1 MKKRIVSL
9 LLAVVL
15 VLGLMPTAL
24 AAGCTFDPT
33 GTIFTQNQK
42 ADGFPKNLGDYFSV
56 ETTPVSS
63 GDKTTSWN
71 TGTNAT
77 SVNVFIQNG
86 SLKLDDRH
94 AVLTF
99 TFKKDCTFWTQF
111 LFALSGSSG
120 SYVSI
125 LHNDQEVAK
134 WDQDNLP
141 PKTGSNYTYQLDVKA
156 QDTLKFDFYLEE
168 DFDTPCNMT
177 LKKIGCIAAEPQ
189 GATITFDPNGGTG
202 TMEKLVLAD
211 GTGKLTANAFT
222 REDYTFL
229 GWATSTGG
237 EVVYEDGAP
246 ITEALTGDVTL
257 YAVWKSS
264 KVTVHF
270 DVGGYKLDT
279 LPEATQAT
287 FADQVVEP
295 TATVTLPSVYPSFYP
310 QTNVNFGGWYVKTD
324 DAENPYGA
332 LVSEKRLSGLDVDLS
347 KYDTSSGE
355 ITFIVKWKP
364 TTYNVV
370 FDPNGGTG
378 TMADLT
384 GLQAEVPTALPK
396 NQFTKEGYAFVG
408 WKKLKSDYASI
419 AYEDGVNIQEQ
430 IGATDDGKTITLYAW
445 WKEVSD
451 ATTATVT
458 FDYSDGVTPAA
469 TVYVEKNTAI
479 GDKIPAAPAREG
491 YRFTGWALSTNLA
504 KKLTADT
511 VIDASCTY
519 KALWSK
525 YDYKIIFNKNA
536 SDATGEMANQW
547 ADYDTSITLN
557 KCAFTR
563 EGYDFAGWSTTSYGS
578 TVSFKDGASFRNDY
592 DDYYE
597 ESDYGEEV
605 KLYAV
610 WTEAKSDAQKEAEE
624 KLDAAAAL
632 ISKNYQPVFGTDI
645 NLLAMASK
653 RLTDDLKGVT
663 VTMTEAASKKDLFTA
678 ATASADLDGTL
689 HYKWNSEPDSY
700 TSSTDLYMPVTF
712 TLTYNGYTKTGVSA
726 TVIIGLD
733 EAKALEALKA
743 EAARIT
749 LPTSVSSGSDLPTL
763 PHYQQS
769 ASDSSKYN
777 SWAEIKWT
785 SNDAAIKVSNNY
797 DTSGN
802 NWVVTVTPAKD
813 DTDVTLTA
821 TLTYSGKESITCSKV
836 FTVKV
841 LGSVKAVNYQE
852 LLDTVFGADNA
863 LYDPGVGTS
872 AVIDKSA
879 VTTDIHYPTTKDMSR
894 VCYSLYGQ
902 GFDGKYTP
910 IVITSS
916 NNNVIEAPDTPNSAR
931 TMVYRPLP
939 GQPDATVTVTVK
951 IYDRPNGPRDG
962 DDLSTMKVLASKDIT
977 LTVKALTK
985 SELDEA
991 AAFMSKVCTE
1001 DVYWEG
1007 IRKANTSRDSITDD
1021 MQWFMEIVPNGDGY
1035 KFIRNSDDS
1044 KWTGVLVD
1052 DIDGWYASEQ
1062 YRAFRSSKPTV
1073 IQSENLLIARDE
1085 SDSTGNTKVFP
1096 KYDTAVKIDS
1106 VLTHG
1111 VYGKYYEKFQNDPNY
1126 AQFAKFY
1133 KQPVFTVVTVKGT
1146 DGVNP
1151 NAEQWTLDISVEG
1164 AAFDKNFTDLTTTY
1178 TCGADSYATMLDAL
1192 KTTLTANSY
1201 TYGGSDTYM
1210 SSVTDADGTT
1220 LAGGDDRF
1228 GPYSGWMFTV
1238 NGSAPM
1244 LNSTTYA
1251 RIDQYVLQKGDVLR
1265 FYYVACPTD
1274 DGQHTSSAYGV
1285 DSEIHVT
1292 KEVTHEEDGSQW
1304 YECAV
1309 CGVKV
1314 TETIPAT
1321 GHTWSEDVTYT
1332 WNERHTTCTA
1342 VRNCTADDGG
1352 EDSETANATYA
1363 VVTEPTSS
1371 TAGLGRWTAV
1381 FENEAF
1387 QTQTYDVTLPA
1398 TGGNTSGGTTKPS
1411 GSSSKTET
1419 STNRDG
1425 SKTVTQTRSDG
1436 VIVKTTTAANGSTG
1450 TVKTTTDAKGNTV
1463 VKAEAEVSAKA
1474 VADAKKAEMPVTA
1487 PIEVKAVESRE
1498 SAPVVSLSVPKGAGT
1513 VKVEVPVTNLS
1524 SGTVA
1529 VLVKADGSEE
1539 LIKTCVNGE
1548 NGVIVSVQGDVT
1560 VKIVDNSK
1568 SFADT
1573 QNHWAA
1579 DDVNFVASRDLFG
1592 GTGRDSFSPNSDM
1605 SRAMLW
1611 VVLARL
1617 NNEDTTAANGAWYER
1632 GQLWAQEN
1640 GISDGSEPN
1649 GALTREQLV
1658 TMLWRAS
1665 GSPAADG
1672 AALDG
1677 FTDTDSVSGYAS
1689 DAMRWA
1695 VNAGL
1700 ISGIGSTLKPHGDA
1714 SRAQLATI
1722 IARYIRTVA

>member
-24 AAGCTFDPT
+24 AASYNFNPEA
-33 GTIFTQNQK
+33 TIFTQNQK

-56 ETTPVSS
+56 ETTSVSS
-63 GDKTTSWN
+63 GNKTTTWT
-71 TGTNAT
+71 TGNDPGT
-77 SVNVFIQNG
+77 SAYIVSKDG

-94 AVLTF
+94 GILTF

-111 LFALSGSSG
+111 LFAMGGSSG

-168 DFDTPCNMT
+168 DFELPCSMT
-177 LKKIGCIAAEPQ
+177 LKKIGCIAAEAQ
-189 GATITFDPNGGTG
+189 GATITFDANGGTG
-202 TMEKLVLAD
+202 TMEDLVLAS

-222 REDYTFL
+222 REDYTFR
-229 GWATSTGG
+229 GWATSTDG
-237 EVVYEDGAP
+237 EVVYADEAE

-257 YAVWKSS
+257 YAVWKSN

-279 LPEATQAT
+279 LPDTTKAT
-287 FADQVVEP
+287 FADKTIEP
-295 TATVTLPSVYPSFYP
+295 TATVTLPEVYPGFYP

-332 LVSEKRLSGLDVDLS
+332 LVSDKRLSGLDIALS

-364 TTYNVV
+364 ITYSVT
-370 FDPNGGTG
+370 FDANGGTG
-378 TMADLT
+378 TMEGLT

-396 NQFTKEGYAFVG
+396 NQFTKKGYTFVG
-408 WKKLKSDYASI
+408 WKIYKTDSAKIVA
-419 AYEDGVNIQEQ
+419 EDGGTIQEK
-430 IGATDDGKTITLYAW
+430 ISPADDGTKTIKLYAW

-458 FDYSDGVTPAA
+458 FDYKDGVTPAT
-469 TVYVEKNTAI
+469 TVYVDKGTAI
-479 GDKIPAAPAREG
+479 GNKIPEAPAREG

-511 VIDASCTY
+511 VITESCTY
-519 KALWSK
+519 QALWSA

-536 SDATGEMANQW
+536 TDAAGEMANQW
-547 ADYDTSITLN
+547 ADFDTSITLN

-610 WTEAKSDAQKEAEE
+610 WTAAKSDAQKEAEE

-632 ISKNYQPVFGTDI
+632 ISKNYQPVFGKDT

-663 VTMTEAASKKDLFTA
+663 VTMTEAATKKDMSTA

-689 HYKWNSEPDSY
+689 HYKWNNEPGGY
-700 TSSTDLYMPVTF
+700 TSSTNLYMTAKF
-712 TLTYNGYTKTGVSA
+712 TLTCNGFTKTGVEA

-733 EAKALEALKA
+733 EAKAREALTA

-749 LPTSVSSGSDLPTL
+749 LPASISSGTDLPTL

-777 SWAEIKWT
+777 SWAEIKWQS
-785 SNDAAIKVSNNY
+785 SNAAIKVSNNY

-802 NWVVTVTPAKD
+802 NWKITVTPAKN

-821 TLTYSGKESITCSKV
+821 TLTYSGAEKITCSKV

-841 LGSVKAVNYQE
+841 LGSVKAVNYQA
-852 LLDTVFGADNA
+852 LLDKVFGADDA

-879 VTTDIHYPTTKDMSR
+879 VTSDIHYPTTKDMSR

-902 GFDGKYTP
+902 GFDGKFTP
-910 IVITSS
+910 IVMTSS
-916 NNNVIEAPDTPNSAR
+916 NNDVIEAPDTPNSAR

-939 GQPDATVTVTVK
+939 GQQDAAVTVTVK
-951 IYDRPNGPRDG
+951 ILDRPTGEGTDYANMP
-962 DDLSTMKVLASKDIT
+962 VLASKDIT
-977 LTVKALTK
+977 LTVKALTQK
-985 SELDEA
+985 ELDDA

-1001 DVYWEG
+1001 GVYWEG
-1007 IRKANTSRDSITDD
+1007 IRKANTSRDSITGD
-1021 MQWFMEIVPNGDGY
+1021 MQWFMEIVPDGDSY
-1035 KFIRNSDDS
+1035 KFIRNSEDS

-1073 IQSENLLIARDE
+1073 IQSENLLIARDP

-1096 KYDTAVKIDS
+1096 QYDTAVKIDS

-1111 VYGKYYEKFQNDPNY
+1111 VYGKYYEKFKNDPNY

-1151 NAEQWTLDISVEG
+1151 NREQWTLDISVEG
-1164 AAFDKNFTDLTTTY
+1164 TTFDKSFTDLATTY
-1178 TCGADSYATMLDAL
+1178 TCDADSYATMLDAL
-1192 KTTLTANSY
+1192 KTTLTKNSY

-1220 LAGGDDRF
+1220 LKGGDDRF

-1244 LNSTTYA
+1244 LDSTTYA
-1251 RIDQYVLQKGDVLR
+1251 RIDQYVLKKGDKLR

-1285 DSEIHVT
+1285 ESEIHVT
-1292 KEVTHEEDGSQW
+1292 KEATHEEDGSQW
-1304 YECAV
+1304 YECAI
-1309 CGVKV
+1309 CGKKV
-1314 TETIPAT
+1314 TEPIPAK
-1321 GHTWSEDVTYT
+1321 GHTWGDVTYT

-1363 VVTEPTSS
+1363 VVTEPTA
-1371 TAGLGRWTAV
+1371 TAAGLGRWTAV

-1387 QTQTYDVTLPA
+1387 ETRTFDVTLPA
-1398 TGGNTSGGTTKPS
+1398 TGGSTGGTTKPS
-1411 GSSSKTET
+1411 GSAGKPSVSKKNDAADESVRSRFDDVKPAHWFADAVEYVTE
-1419 STNRDG
+1419 NG
-1425 SKTVTQTRSDG
+1425 IMNG
-1436 VIVKTTTAANGSTG
+1436 TAA
-1450 TVKTTTDAKGNTV
+1450 
-1463 VKAEAEVSAKA
+1463 
-1474 VADAKKAEMPVTA
+1474 
-1487 PIEVKAVESRE
+1487 
-1498 SAPVVSLSVPKGAGT
+1498 
-1513 VKVEVPVTNLS
+1513 
-1524 SGTVA
+1524 
-1529 VLVKADGSEE
+1529 
-1539 LIKTCVNGE
+1539 
-1548 NGVIVSVQGDVT
+1548 
-1560 VKIVDNSK
+1560 
-1568 SFADT
+1568 DT
-1573 QNHWAA
+1573 
-1579 DDVNFVASRDLFG
+1579 
-1592 GTGRDSFSPNSDM
+1592 FSPNAPAT
-1605 SRAMLW
+1605 RAML
-1611 VVLARL
+1611 VTVLYRL
-1617 NNEDTTAANGAWYER
+1617 AGSPDADTVHGFTDLVRGAWYEDAVA
-1632 GQLWAQEN
+1632 WAAEN
-1640 GISDGSEPN
+1640 GIVDGVGSAQFAPN
-1649 GALTREQLV
+1649 AHITREQLALILYRYAQHCGLDV
-1658 TMLWRAS
+1658 SAS
-1665 GSPAADG
+1665 EDLSDYAD
-1672 AALDG
+1672 AQ
-1677 FTDTDSVSGYAS
+1677 SVSPWARN
-1689 DAMRWA
+1689 AMTWA
-1695 VNAGL
+1695 VSAGL
-1700 ISGIGSTLKPHGDA
+1700 ISGRSA
-1714 SRAQLATI
+1714 SALAPQSGATRAEIAQLLMNFAKLLKK
-1722 IARYIRTVA
+1722 

>member
-24 AAGCTFDPT
+24 AA
-33 GTIFTQNQK
+33 
-42 ADGFPKNLGDYFSV
+42 NL
-56 ETTPVSS
+56 
-63 GDKTTSWN
+63 
-71 TGTNAT
+71 
-77 SVNVFIQNG
+77 
-86 SLKLDDRH
+86 
-94 AVLTF
+94 
-99 TFKKDCTFWTQF
+99 
-111 LFALSGSSG
+111 ALSTMFPAELVTAESNST
-120 SYVSI
+120 Y
-125 LHNDQEVAK
+125 K
-134 WDQDNLP
+134 WYCQ
-141 PKTGSNYTYQLDVKA
+141 KKGSNYYAYSGNYHATSTNNYIETMPGSESCLDLEFLKDVTFTAKFTIPTTDGDGVLSLTRKFAGGAKEEKLCEDVESSNRKA
-156 QDTLKFDFYLEE
+156 VSYTLTEQDFDKGDTLAIRFYRKTS
-168 DFDTPCNMT
+168 DTSNKTVQCNISSANMT
-177 LKKIGCIAAEPQ
+177 ITERTAGGC
-189 GATITFDPNGGTG
+189 TITFDANGGTG
-202 TMEKLVLAD
+202 TMEKQTLAD
-211 GTGKLTANAFT
+211 GKGTLTKNAFT
-222 REDYTFL
+222 KEDCTFR
-229 GWATSTGG
+229 GWATSAGG
-237 EVVYEDGAP
+237 EVVYADEAP

-257 YAVWKSS
+257 YAVWKSN

-279 LPEATQAT
+279 LPAATQAT
-287 FADQVVEP
+287 FADQTVEP
-295 TATVTLPSVYPSFYP
+295 TATVTLPSVYPNYYP

-347 KYDTSSGE
+347 KYDTDSGE

-370 FDPNGGTG
+370 FDANGGVG
-378 TMADLT
+378 TMEDIT

-396 NQFTKEGYAFVG
+396 NRFTKEGYAFVG

-419 AYEDGVNIQEQ
+419 AYADGADIQEK
-430 IGATDDGKTITLYAW
+430 ISATDDGKTVKLYAW

-458 FDYSDGVTPAA
+458 FDYKDGVTPAA

-479 GDKIPAAPAREG
+479 GDKIPTAPAREG
-491 YRFTGWALSTNLA
+491 YRFTGWALSTSLT

-511 VIDASCTY
+511 VITESCTY
-519 KALWSK
+519 QALWSK

-536 SDATGEMANQW
+536 TDATGEMANQW
-547 ADYDTSITLN
+547 ADFDTSITLN

-563 EGYDFAGWSTTSYGS
+563 EGYDFAGWTRYSTSTS
-578 TVSFKDGASFRNDY
+578 VQFKDSASFRNDY
-592 DDYYE
+592 DDFEE
-597 ESDYGEEV
+597 ESEYGEEV

-610 WTEAKSDAQKEAEE
+610 WTAAKSEAQKEAEK

-632 ISKNYQPVFGTDI
+632 ISKNYQPVFGKDA
-645 NLLAMASK
+645 NLLTMASA

-663 VTMTEAASKKDLFTA
+663 VTMTKAVTQKDLFTA
-678 ATASADLDGTL
+678 ATAGVALDGML
-689 HYKWNSEPDSY
+689 HYKWNSEPGGY
-700 TSSTDLYMPVTF
+700 TSSTTLYVTAPF
-712 TLTYNGYTKTGVSA
+712 TLSYNGFTKDDVTA
-726 TVIIGLD
+726 TVGIGLD

-749 LPTSVSSGSDLPTL
+749 LPASVSSGSDLPTL

-777 SWAEIKWT
+777 SWAEIRWQ
-785 SNDAAIKVSNNY
+785 SNNTAIKVSNNY

-802 NWVVTVTPAKD
+802 NWVVTVTPAKN

-821 TLTYSGKESITCSKV
+821 TLTYSGIESITCSKV

-841 LGSVKAVNYQE
+841 LGSVKAVDYQN
-852 LLDTVFGADNA
+852 LLGTVFGADNA

-872 AVIDKSA
+872 AVIDKNA
-879 VTTDIHYPTTKDMSR
+879 VTSDIHYPTTKDMSR

-916 NNNVIEAPDTPNSAR
+916 NNDVIEAPDTPNSAR

-939 GQPDATVTVTVK
+939 GQSDATVTVTVK

-962 DDLSTMKVLASKDIT
+962 DDLTTMKVLASKDIT

-985 SELDEA
+985 SELGEA

-1007 IRKANTSRDSITDD
+1007 IRKANTSRDSITGD
-1021 MQWFMEIVPNGDGY
+1021 MQWFMEIVPDGDGY

-1073 IQSENLLIARDE
+1073 IQSENLLIARDP

-1096 KYDTAVKIDS
+1096 QYDTAVKIDS

-1111 VYGKYYEKFQNDPNY
+1111 VYGKYYEKFKNDPNY

-1164 AAFDKNFTDLTTTY
+1164 AAFDKGFTDLTTTY
-1178 TCGADSYATMLDAL
+1178 TCDADSYATMLDAL
-1192 KTTLTANSY
+1192 KATLTANSY

-1220 LAGGDDRF
+1220 LKGGDDRF

-1251 RIDQYVLQKGDVLR
+1251 RIDQYVLQKGDALR

-1285 DSEIHVT
+1285 ESEIHVT
-1292 KEVTHEEDGSQW
+1292 KEATHEEDGSQW
-1304 YECAV
+1304 YKCAV
-1309 CGVKV
+1309 CGKKV
-1314 TETIPAT
+1314 TEVIPAT
-1321 GHTWSEDVTYT
+1321 GHTWGDVTYT

-1363 VVTEPTSS
+1363 VVTEPTA
-1371 TAGLGRWTAV
+1371 TAAGLGRWTAV

-1387 QTQTYDVTLPA
+1387 ETQTYDVTIPA
-1398 TGGNTSGGTTKPS
+1398 TGGSTGGTTKPS
-1411 GSSSKTET
+1411 GDAGKPSVRKDSS
-1419 STNRDG
+1419 
-1425 SKTVTQTRSDG
+1425 
-1436 VIVKTTTAANGSTG
+1436 TAAAKQSVSSRFGD
-1450 TVKTTTDAKGNTV
+1450 VKPAHWF
-1463 VKAEAEVSAKA
+1463 
-1474 VADAKKAEMPVTA
+1474 ADAVEYVT
-1487 PIEVKAVESRE
+1487 
-1498 SAPVVSLSVPKGAGT
+1498 
-1513 VKVEVPVTNLS
+1513 
-1524 SGTVA
+1524 
-1529 VLVKADGSEE
+1529 
-1539 LIKTCVNGE
+1539 E
-1548 NGVIVSVQGDVT
+1548 NGIMNGT
-1560 VKIVDNSK
+1560 A
-1568 SFADT
+1568 ADT
-1573 QNHWAA
+1573 
-1579 DDVNFVASRDLFG
+1579 
-1592 GTGRDSFSPNSDM
+1592 FSPNAPAT
-1605 SRAMLW
+1605 RAML
-1611 VVLARL
+1611 VTVLYRL
-1617 NNEDTTAANGAWYER
+1617 AGSPDADAAHGFTDLVRGAWYEDAVA
-1632 GQLWAQEN
+1632 WAAEN
-1640 GISDGSEPN
+1640 GIVDGVGTNRFAPN
-1649 GALTREQLV
+1649 VGITREQLAV
-1658 TMLWRAS
+1658 ILYRYAQHCGLDVSAS
-1665 GSPAADG
+1665 EDLSDYAD
-1672 AALDG
+1672 AQ
-1677 FTDTDSVSGYAS
+1677 SVSPWARN
-1689 DAMRWA
+1689 AMTWA
-1695 VNAGL
+1695 VSAGL
-1700 ISGIGSTLKPHGDA
+1700 ISGRSA
-1714 SRAQLATI
+1714 SALAPQSGATRAEIAQLLMNFAKLLKK
-1722 IARYIRTVA
+1722 